1 MRKSKLKIKLGR
13 QHLNYVIIGFL
24 TLIVTI
30 MATSF
35 ILRVAVTPPVS
46 ATIDSSIEKS
56 NRQEVIQVNILNA
69 CGVKGLASKAKEF
82 LRARGFDVVEIGN
95 SDLLTNNSQVID
107 RLGDGKSAKQVA
119 YALGIRD
126 TMITSI
132 IDSNMF
138 LRATI
143 VIGNDFQEL
152 KPFRN

>member
-1 MRKSKLKIKLGR
+1 MKFKLGR
-13 QHLNYVIIGFL
+13 QHLNYVMIGFL
-24 TLIVTI
+24 TVLVTV

-35 ILRVAVTPPVS
+35 VLRVAVAPPVS
-46 ATIDSSIEKS
+46 ATIDNSIAKS
-56 NRQEVIQVNILNA
+56 NAQEVIQVNILNA
-69 CGVKGLASKAKEF
+69 CGTKGLASKAKDY

-95 SDLLTNNSQVID
+95 SEEMTNNSQIID
-107 RLGDGKSAKQVA
+107 RLGDIKSAKQVA

-126 TMITSI
+126 TMITSV

-143 VIGNDFQEL
+143 IIGSDYQDL